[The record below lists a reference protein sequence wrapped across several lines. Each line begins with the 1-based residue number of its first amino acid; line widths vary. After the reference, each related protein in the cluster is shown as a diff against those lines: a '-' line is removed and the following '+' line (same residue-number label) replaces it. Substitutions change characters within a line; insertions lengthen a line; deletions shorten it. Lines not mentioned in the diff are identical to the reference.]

1 MARGRS
7 RYYRHSIMNNTGFG
21 PVKIVQE
28 GEKRLDSIG
37 LKNMTIAE
45 ALKSYKKGLAITT
58 A

>member
-37 LKNMTIAE
+37 LNNMTIAE